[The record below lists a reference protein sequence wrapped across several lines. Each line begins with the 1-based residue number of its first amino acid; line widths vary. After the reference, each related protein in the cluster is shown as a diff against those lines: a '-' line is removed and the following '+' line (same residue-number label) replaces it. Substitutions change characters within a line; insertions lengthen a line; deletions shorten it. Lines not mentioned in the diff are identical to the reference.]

1 MSRLIPEH
9 VVEDVRAA
17 SDIVQV
23 ISDYVAL
30 KKKGKYYT
38 GLCPF
43 HHEDTPSFTVTPDKQ
58 IFYCFGCNAGGNVFK
73 FVMLKD
79 TLTFPE
85 AVRFLAERTGISM
98 PSPEEK
104 MPSRT
109 QQAREKAYLIN
120 HEAKDYWHN
129 LLIQGDAGAEAREYL
144 NKRGLDK
151 AIIEKF
157 QLGYATP
164 EWDGMLNYL
173 SKQSVSSQQA
183 EKIGLALAKERGNGY
198 YDRFRNRV
206 MFPIWNHHG
215 KVVGFGGRVMDN
227 SVPKYLNSPDT
238 ELFSKSNT
246 LYGLNFAAKSIREL
260 DQVIVV
266 EGYLDVIRSHQYG
279 ITNVV
284 ASLGTAMTPEHGKL
298 LMRYTRDV
306 VIAFD
311 ADAAG
316 IRAAIR
322 GLEILQE
329 LGCRVKVL
337 TIPDG
342 KDPDEFIGKSGA
354 EAFNKLLQTH
364 TKSLIIFKVNQAM
377 VRHDI
382 STVKGKLAVFEEVLP
397 NLARVRNQVEQEEYL
412 SVIGR
417 ELNLSWETIKG
428 ELGKYRAEQG
438 KKSYPGDKF
447 DKNRH
452 NTYISSTLGENRN
465 SQVKETA
472 LERAE
477 LTLVWLM
484 VENPGLVTQVKQ
496 RLGLEFFRDA
506 ELNQLVHLVDQIYQ
520 EIGSCKPDQL
530 YNYIDDPVLTAVLS
544 RLLTREMP
552 TDHWEQQL
560 ADCLA
565 LIEKAGI
572 TDRKTLL
579 LKAIAEAEKAGD
591 FQRVIE
597 LTTEYKN
604 LL

>member
-1 MSRLIPEH
+1 M
-9 VVEDVRAA
+9 VEDVRTAA
-17 SDIVQV
+17 DIVQI

-30 KKKGKYYT
+30 KKKGRYYT

-58 IFYCFGCNAGGNVFK
+58 IFYCFGCNVGGNVFK
-73 FVMLKD
+73 FIMLKEN
-79 TLTFPE
+79 LTFPE
-85 AVRFLAERTGISM
+85 AVRFLAERIGIAL

-104 MPSRT
+104 TPSRA
-109 QQAREKAYLIN
+109 QQARDKAYVVNKL
-120 HEAKDYWHN
+120 ATDYWHK
-129 LLIQGDAGAEAREYL
+129 LLLKGSAGAEARDYL
-144 NKRGLDK
+144 NERSLDETV
-151 AIIEKF
+151 IEKF
-157 QLGYATP
+157 QLGFSAP
-164 EWDGMLNYL
+164 QWDGLLNYL
-173 SKQSVSSQQA
+173 GKQGVSHSEA
-183 EKIGLALAKERGNGY
+183 EKMGLALAKEKGNGY

-215 KVVGFGGRVMDN
+215 KVVGFGGRVMDG
-227 SVPKYLNSPDT
+227 SVPKYLNSPET
-238 ELFSKSNT
+238 ELFSKGNT
-246 LYGLNFAAKSIREL
+246 LYGLNFAAKSIRE
-260 DQVIVV
+260 QEQAIVV
-266 EGYLDVIRSHQYG
+266 EGYLDVIRAHQYG
-279 ITNVV
+279 FTNVV

-316 IRAAIR
+316 IRAAVR

-329 LGCRVKVL
+329 VGCRVKVL
-337 TIPDG
+337 AIPDG
-342 KDPDEFIGKSGA
+342 KDPDEFIAKYGA
-354 EAFNKLLQTH
+354 EAFKQLLQTH
-364 TKSLIIFKVNQAM
+364 SKSLIIFKMNQAM
-377 VRHDI
+377 ASRDT

-428 ELGKYRAEQG
+428 ELNKYRAETG
-438 KKSYPGDKF
+438 KKPFAGDKF

-452 NTYISSTLGENRN
+452 NTYISASPGEHRNLGLT
-465 SQVKETA
+465 ETA

-477 LTLVWLM
+477 LTLVRLM
-484 VENPGLVTQVKQ
+484 VENPGLVSQVKQ
-496 RLGLEFFRDA
+496 RLGLDFFRDIQ
-506 ELNQLVHLVDQIYQ
+506 LNRLVQLIDQVYL
-520 EIGSCKPDQL
+520 EKGSCKPDQL
-530 YNYIDDPVLTAVLS
+530 YNYIDDSVLTAVLG

-552 TDHWEQQL
+552 TDHWEQQFN
-560 ADCLA
+560 DCLA
-565 LIEKAGI
+565 MIEKAGV
-572 TDRKTLL
+572 TDRKTIL
-579 LKAIAEAEKAGD
+579 LKEIAEAEKAGD